1 MKKLVGVL
9 FACGISATMMA
20 GPLDTNG
27 DAIDDLYFQNSVGQI
42 FSWQLNGSGT
52 AMSATF
58 VHAGILAD
66 WRLVARADLN
76 QDGTGDLIFQNSG
89 GQIFGWL
96 VSNAGFPFG
105 VVSIYRGDGLADWRV
120 RAAADLNNDRIPDL
134 ILQSTNGQVI
144 GWIMNGAGG
153 ALFAVT
159 IHGGDLG
166 NWRIRAAAD
175 VNDDG
180 IPDLILQNSESG
192 HVVAWL
198 MNGAAGATSNVTI
211 YGADLIDWR
220 LRAVADLNFDRLPD
234 LVFQNSNG
242 QIFGLLMGDAGSPIG
257 GVNVWASALA
267 DWQVF

>member
-9 FACGISATMMA
+9 IACGISATIMA

-27 DAIDDLYFQNSVGQI
+27 DAIDDLYFQNSAGQI

-105 VVSIYRGDGLADWRV
+105 VISIYRGDGLADWRV
-120 RAAADLNNDRIPDL
+120 RAAADLN
-134 ILQSTNGQVI
+134 
-144 GWIMNGAGG
+144 
-153 ALFAVT
+153 
-159 IHGGDLG
+159 
-166 NWRIRAAAD
+166 
-175 VNDDG
+175 DDG
-180 IPDLILQNSESG
+180 FPDLILQNSESG